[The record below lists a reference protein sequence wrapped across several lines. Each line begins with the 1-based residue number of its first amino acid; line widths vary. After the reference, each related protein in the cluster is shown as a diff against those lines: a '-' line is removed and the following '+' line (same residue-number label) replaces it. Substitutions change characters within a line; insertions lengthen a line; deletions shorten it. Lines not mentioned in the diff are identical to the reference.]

1 MEVSLHLFQL
11 WRSNIRHLQRRPSL
25 SALQIC
31 FSTSSL
37 QIDLPSV
44 PPHLTFAEPACQHS
58 NLRYHNVNATYAP
71 KSEHK
76 LCHLKSPPERNLEP
90 SPLLCMVPSSPLIG
104 KCTFPSAGTT
114 LVAARCLD
122 KAFVVDLVGIG
133 P

>member
-1 MEVSLHLFQL
+1 ML
-11 WRSNIRHLQRRPSL
+11 L
-25 SALQIC
+25 SG